1 MSTLKQIL
9 IALIL
14 TVPLPGQSQPVITG
28 VVNGASF
35 QPGVASGSWVTITG
49 SNLSSVTATWEKA
62 IVDGRLPTTLEGV
75 SVSLGGKPGYIYY
88 VSPSQINLQAPDL
101 DPGVVTVVVTT
112 PTGTG
117 TVTTTAAQTAPAMFL
132 WAGKYV
138 VATRQDYSLAVK
150 NGTFTGNTTVPAKP
164 GDVIVLW
171 GTGFGP
177 TKPVVPAGIP
187 VPSDKLYPTASDV
200 TVTVNN
206 IPALVY
212 GSALSPESAGLYQV
226 AIQIPTSAADGDW
239 PIQATIGGVKS
250 PASALITVQQQ
261 IKGASC
267 SFPLVSIQT
276 GSDASCK
283 GGNTH
288 MYPVG
293 MPGASCHGWRAVDT
307 SGRQHD
313 NSANSIV
320 CNGDGTFS
328 FVQFAGNLTCS
339 GNGQPKTYRP
349 NTCAQDIPPTLFSIP
364 TNLACCSAPT
374 STACKTGIP
383 EVGVAGASIFLN
395 SLLCVP

>member
-9 IALIL
+9 IALTL

-62 IVDGRLPTTLEGV
+62 IVDGRLPTALDGV

-88 VSPSQINLQAPDL
+88 VSPTQINLQAPDL

-117 TVTTTAAQTAPAMFL
+117 TVTTTAVQTAPAMFL

-177 TKPVVPAGIP
+177 TKPVAC
-187 VPSDKLYPTASDV
+187 
-200 TVTVNN
+200 
-206 IPALVY
+206 
-212 GSALSPESAGLYQV
+212 ESST
-226 AIQIPTSAADGDW
+226 ITSA
-239 PIQATIGGVKS
+239 P
-250 PASALITVQQQ
+250 
-261 IKGASC
+261 
-267 SFPLVSIQT
+267 
-276 GSDASCK
+276 
-283 GGNTH
+283 
-288 MYPVG
+288 
-293 MPGASCHGWRAVDT
+293 
-307 SGRQHD
+307 
-313 NSANSIV
+313 
-320 CNGDGTFS
+320 
-328 FVQFAGNLTCS
+328 
-339 GNGQPKTYRP
+339 
-349 NTCAQDIPPTLFSIP
+349 
-364 TNLACCSAPT
+364 
-374 STACKTGIP
+374 
-383 EVGVAGASIFLN
+383 
-395 SLLCVP
+395 